1 MTRDYAWCV
10 QTLQDARGAID
21 SFDPQALRSARANL
35 VTVAVF
41 LSYAIGVLSVDLE
54 LIHHSATNEDLIDN
68 LESELPS
75 ILSKGWV
82 GGGWSLSPEASA
94 SILAARE
101 LSEDHAQD
109 LLQLHEKTALANFR
123 DREEIE
129 QLEKKIQEEK
139 LRYTTTRDECEKTIK
154 HIQSKLLALYKN
166 KTIDPDEWLESL

>member
-10 QTLQDARGAID
+10 QVLEDASGTIY
-21 SFDPQALRSARANL
+21 SSDPQALRNARANL

-54 LIHHSATNEDLIDN
+54 IIHHSATNKDLIEN
-68 LESELPS
+68 LQSELPS

-101 LSEDHAQD
+101 LSEDYAQD
-109 LLQLHEKTALANFR
+109 LLQLHEKTALANFNNR
-123 DREEIE
+123 GDIE
-129 QLEKKIQEEK
+129 QLEKEILEEK
-139 LRYTTTRDECEKTIK
+139 LRYTTTRDECEKMIK
-154 HIQSKLLALYKN
+154 HIQSKLLALYNN
-166 KTIDPDEWLESL
+166 KTIDPDQWLDSL